1 MARDIQIKKT
11 VYKKVTFDKVIDR
24 SFKQF
29 VPIVDEI
36 SDVTIEEFFSYYDA
50 LFYEIAPNGDN
61 LSHEYLIRKSSEI
74 VNLEKDSTD
83 IQPLLDEITTL
94 REQILSYQE
103 QLIEANTPD
112 L

>member
-11 VYKKVTFDKVIDR
+11 VYKKDTFDKVIDR

-36 SDVTIEEFFSYYDA
+36 SDVTIEEFFSYYSA
-50 LFYEIAPNGDN
+50 LFYEIAPN
-61 LSHEYLIRKSSEI
+61 
-74 VNLEKDSTD
+74 

-94 REQILSYQE
+94 KEQILSYQE

>member
-11 VYKKVTFDKVIDR
+11 VYKKDTFDKVIDR

-36 SDVTIEEFFSYYDA
+36 SDVTIEEFFSYYSA
-50 LFYEIAPNGDN
+50 LFYEIAPNGD
-61 LSHEYLIRKSSEI
+61 
-74 VNLEKDSTD
+74 
-83 IQPLLDEITTL
+83 EITTL
-94 REQILSYQE
+94 KEQILSYQE